1 MEIKKKIILRPVG
14 GLCNRL
20 RALDSFIE
28 ICKDYNFDLE
38 VLWTTDVTL
47 NSSFDSLFG
56 PISFKNI
63 NVTIVNC
70 PDGFPE
76 KNLVKIGKSSSGE
89 FAINLNKTSNSVKN
103 YIKKLVAGQNLSIKH
118 KEILAEINSL
128 SFDAIIRN
136 ENLDKL
142 YLQNS
147 TLETNIRVLDQNFI
161 DKITPI
167 IKDAVNINDNLYIN
181 CCYRVAQ
188 LNSNYDYLKPT
199 KSISQKIKSIS
210 ANFSKTMV
218 GLHVRRTD
226 HVASKALSSND
237 KFKKVVDAEIKN
249 NAEVKFYLSTDDPV
263 FKDDFIKAYPNKIIT
278 NDVNS
283 YDRNNSLA
291 IQDAV
296 VDLFCLSK
304 TNKIYGSHQSSFSQT
319 AADIG
324 GKKEIIV

>member
-20 RALDSFIE
+20 RALDSFFE
-28 ICKDYNFDLE
+28 ICKKYNFDLE

-47 NSSFDSLFG
+47 NSTFDSLFD
-56 PISFKNI
+56 PISFNDIK
-63 NVTIVNC
+63 VTIINC

-76 KNLVKIGKSSSGE
+76 RNLVKIGKSSAGD
-89 FAINLNKTSNSVKN
+89 FAIDLNKISNPVKN
-103 YIKKLVAGQNLSIKH
+103 YIKKLITTKNLSLEHRK
-118 KEILAEINSL
+118 ILAEIKKLGFN
-128 SFDAIIRN
+128 AVIRN
-136 ENLDKL
+136 ENLDKV

-147 TLETNIRVLDQNFI
+147 SLETNIRVLDQNFI
-161 DKITPI
+161 DRITPI
-167 IKDAVNINDNLYIN
+167 ISDAVNNSNKLYIN
-181 CCYRVAQ
+181 CCYRVAE
-188 LNSNYDYLKPT
+188 LKSNYDYLRPIDSIGNKIN
-199 KSISQKIKSIS
+199 SISE
-210 ANFSKTMV
+210 NFGENMI

-226 HVASKALSSND
+226 HVASKAISSND
-237 KFKKVVDAEIKN
+237 KFKKVVDAEIEN
-249 NAEVKFYLSTDDPV
+249 NADVKFYLSTDDPV

-319 AADIG
+319 AADLG